1 MAAAASTEEITPK
14 RNVII
19 QPMLQNDANNFTVL
33 EGLRL
38 RTMLVKFFFEG
49 FDIPIEASGMTRGEV
64 LDLYLA
70 EEGTPSEVARLVKGE
85 DHIDKDIERL
95 KRLKYLAQMSKDGI
109 WGDQI
114 MLIAFS
120 EVFKQPVHVYQIDT
134 SSAMRGFMAYSRKP
148 KLFLVTTFGDSYSDV
163 DPMPVLYDHSHYSAL
178 LPKVDTVF
186 EPAPV
191 APTATGTE
199 PATNDAAAPI
209 EAGAAPIEAAVE
221 EMAPITVAAATES
234 AAAAATESA
243 AAAATES
250 AAAAAT
256 ESAAA
261 AATESAAAEILLNR
275 DLFLL
280 NVPGDGNCLFTSLR
294 LAMEIKNTRR
304 QLEANPDLFDPVV
317 FKRLV
322 GKSVN
327 ST

>member
-209 EAGAAPIEAAVE
+209 EDGAAPIEAGAAPIEAAVE
-221 EMAPITVAAATES
+221 EMAPITV
-234 AAAAATESA
+234 
-243 AAAATES
+243 AAATES